1 MKTQTTKYC
10 LRRSDSSLSVRS
22 KSRPSST
29 CISRALNANPF
40 YFAGQYLNKASSLY
54 YLRARWYDP
63 ATAQFISVDPLV
75 NVTHQPYQYV
85 GDNPV
90 SNTDPTG
97 ECQCI
102 SSSTA
107 LTDFEDG
114 VLGGNESIFI
124 TPLLAYLGVFADE
137 LGVLGIFPAVVP
149 MELSFVSMAV
159 VGASAVALIYACQIY
174 TNT

>member
-1 MKTQTTKYC
+1 M
-10 LRRSDSSLSVRS
+10 
-22 KSRPSST
+22 
-29 CISRALNANPF
+29 
-40 YFAGQYLNKASSLY
+40 
-54 YLRARWYDP
+54 
-63 ATAQFISVDPLV
+63 
-75 NVTHQPYQYV
+75 NVTHQPYQYA

-159 VGASAVALIYACQIY
+159 VGASAVALIYAC
-174 TNT
+174 